1 MTLIKRTNICTSIIL
16 RVRFVSH
23 HDFRLAAT
31 TLLHFSSL
39 PLQPS
44 LPRPAAAVINCA
56 RYQKEKRKGAP
67 RHNDGH
73 AGPRIK
79 YKYVK

>member
-1 MTLIKRTNICTSIIL
+1 MISDRLPQIASFRRYRSG
-16 RVRFVSH
+16 H
-23 HDFRLAAT
+23 HFHAP
-31 TLLHFSSL
+31 L
-39 PLQPS
+39 PLS
-44 LPRPAAAVINCA
+44 SIVLAI
-56 RYQKEKRKGAP
+56 KKKKGAP